1 MSEEIKREKDTV
13 SFQMVIPSDKIEE
26 AMTAIFNR
34 EKQHFQLPGFRKGK
48 VPRKLIEANFGQ
60 DIFFEDAVNELIPE
74 IYEEKVEE
82 LDLDLA
88 SQPTI
93 NLTEPYEKGKD
104 VVLDV
109 SVDVMPE
116 IELKDYSKIEIP
128 KVEIEVTDEMI
139 ENEIQSQ
146 REQNKRATLI
156 DDRPA
161 KEGDNVVI
169 DYTGFIDDEE
179 FEGGSAEDHTLE
191 LGSGTFIPGF
201 EEQLIGKETGEDVEV
216 KVTFPEEY
224 HAEELAGK
232 EAVFDVHINQIQEIE
247 YPEVDDEFI
256 KDISEYDTVEEY
268 KSNLKEKMQE
278 NFDERA
284 KAEERQAVLLKAAD
298 FAEFEVPEA
307 VLENA
312 IDREINNF
320 SANLQNYGLNFEQ
333 YIEMTG
339 GDESKIREDFKE
351 SAYVNSKIQMVMEA
365 IIEKEEIDA
374 TEEEVQE
381 EVKRLAE
388 QYFPENEEQQENFCK
403 MYEGENAEVIKS
415 ELLFNKALDLLMENV
430 EYVEMP
436 EPKDVTD
443 EEVEEEKEEEE
454 E

>member
-26 AMTAIFNR
+26 AMTAIFNK

-48 VPRKLIEANFGQ
+48 VPRRLIEANFGQ

-74 IYEEKVEE
+74 IYEARVEE
-82 LDLDLA
+82 LELDLA

-104 VVLDV
+104 VILDV

-179 FEGGSAEDHTLE
+179 FEGGSAEGHTLE
-191 LGSGTFIPGF
+191 LGSGSFIPGF

-268 KSNLKEKMQE
+268 KSNLKAQMQE

-284 KAEERQAVLLKAAD
+284 KSEERQAVLLKAAD

-312 IDREINNF
+312 IDREISNF
-320 SANLQNYGLNFEQ
+320 SANLQNYGLDFEQ

-339 GDESKIREDFKE
+339 GDESKIREDFRE

-374 TEEEVQE
+374 TEEEVQA

-388 QYFPENEEQQENFCK
+388 QYFPENEEQQENFCE
-403 MYEGENAEVIKS
+403 MYEGDNAEVIKS

-436 EPKDVTD
+436 EPEDVTD
-443 EEVEEEKEEEE
+443 EEIEEENEEE
-454 E
+454 